1 MRAGRVTDSDRAADA
16 PGTGRSSD
24 VESGRPGPG
33 AGGGPAES
41 MSTTRVVETA
51 GSGRVL
57 ASGAAVG
64 PVSRVDP
71 AQLVRTRAR
80 HPEAVLEA
88 AARRPRR
95 PLLGES
101 GRLMIVAADHPA
113 RGALSVG
120 DRRFAMANRIDLL
133 ERLCLA
139 LSRPGVD
146 GVLATADI
154 LDDLLLLGALD
165 HKVVIGSMN
174 RGGLAGAA
182 WELDDRF
189 TGHRPRDIQRLRFDA
204 GKLLLRVDY
213 DDPGSL
219 TTLES
224 TARAVDDMAERR
236 LPVFVEPF
244 LSRRDPTTGTLR
256 NDLSA
261 EAVTKSIAI
270 ASGLGGSSAYTWLK
284 VPVTANAD
292 DMARVMEASTLPAV
306 LLGGDVGDD
315 QEGAYEK
322 WRGALQLPTVQGLVV
337 GRSLLY
343 PADGDVGAAVDTAV
357 GLL

>member
-1 MRAGRVTDSDRAADA
+1 MTV
-16 PGTGRSSD
+16 D
-24 VESGRPGPG
+24 V
-33 AGGGPAES
+33 AE
-41 MSTTRVVETA
+41 
-51 GSGRVL
+51 
-57 ASGAAVG
+57 
-64 PVSRVDP
+64 
-71 AQLVRTRAR
+71 LVRLRSHR
-80 HPEAVLEA
+80 PEAVAEA

-95 PLLGES
+95 PLLDTS

-113 RGALSVG
+113 RGALGVG
-120 DRRFAMANRIDLL
+120 GRSLAMANRADLL

-165 HKVVIGSMN
+165 GKVVLGSMN
-174 RGGLAGAA
+174 RGGLQGARF
-182 WELDDRF
+182 ELDDRF
-189 TGHRPRDIQRLRFDA
+189 TGHRPEDIERLGFDA
-204 GKLLLRVDY
+204 GKLLLRIDY

-224 TARAVDDMAERR
+224 TARAVDAMAARK

-244 LSRRDPTTGTLR
+244 ISYRDERGRLR

-261 EAVTKSIAI
+261 AAVTKSIAI

-284 VPVTANAD
+284 VPVTDNPD
-292 DMARVMEASTLPAV
+292 DMAEVMATSTLPAV
-306 LLGGDVGDD
+306 LLGGEVGDD
-315 QEGAYEK
+315 QDGAYEK
-322 WRGALQLPTVQGLVV
+322 WRGALQLPTVRGLVV

-343 PADGDVGAAVDTAV
+343 PADDDVAAAVDTAV

>member
-1 MRAGRVTDSDRAADA
+1 MTVDIAD
-16 PGTGRSSD
+16 
-24 VESGRPGPG
+24 
-33 AGGGPAES
+33 
-41 MSTTRVVETA
+41 
-51 GSGRVL
+51 L
-57 ASGAAVG
+57 I
-64 PVSRVDP
+64 
-71 AQLVRTRAR
+71 RTRTR
-80 HPEAVLEA
+80 HPEAVAEA
-88 AARRPRR
+88 AARRKRR
-95 PLLGES
+95 PLLGDT

-113 RGALSVG
+113 RGALGVG
-120 DRRFAMANRIDLL
+120 DNKFAMANRADLL

-165 HKVVIGSMN
+165 DRVVMGSMN
-174 RGGLAGAA
+174 RGGLQGASF
-182 WELDDRF
+182 ELDDRF
-189 TGHRPRDIQRLRFDA
+189 TGHRPEDIQRLGFDA
-204 GKLLLRVDY
+204 GKLLLRIDY

-219 TTLES
+219 NTLES
-224 TARAVDDMAERR
+224 TARAVDDMAARQ

-244 LSRRDPTTGTLR
+244 ISRRTPDGKLR

-261 EAVTKSIAI
+261 EAVTRSIAI

-284 VPVTANAD
+284 VPVTDNPD
-292 DMARVMEASTLPAV
+292 DMAQVMETSTLPAV

-315 QEGAYEK
+315 QDAAYEK
-322 WRGALQLPTVQGLVV
+322 WRGALQLPTVCGLVV

-343 PADGDVGAAVDTAV
+343 PADGDVAAAVDTAV